1 MKAAGKGV
9 SCQLWE
15 QHRVMTVMKHLTK
28 WLLLVGALC
37 IALPVQATQT
47 AVLLEVDGA
56 ISPASSDFV
65 VRGINK
71 GAASGAELVILRI
84 NTPGGLDSAMR
95 SIVQA
100 ILASPVPVVGFV
112 APSGA
117 RAASAGTYI
126 LYACHVAAM
135 APGTNLGAATPV
147 EIGGQDGLPTPAR
160 PGSAP
165 APDTEQGDGDKDD
178 AMHRKLINDAAAYL
192 RSLAQLRGRNVAWTT
207 QAVRAGA
214 SLSAS
219 EALSAG
225 VIDLLA
231 TDLDD
236 LLRQLD
242 GYQLKLDGDTQ
253 ILNTED
259 MTVTVIE
266 PDWRTRLLSVIAD
279 PNIAYVLILIGVY
292 GLLFE
297 FYNPGFVLPGVAG
310 AISLLLAL
318 FALQVLPVNYAGLA
332 LLMLGIVF
340 MVAEAFAPSFGAL
353 GIGGLIAF
361 VIGSII
367 LIDTDVPGYGI
378 SLPLIITFTVISGVF
393 FLGIIGMAVKAR
405 QRPVVSGREELL
417 NTQGTV
423 LQDFDEDGWIHIHG
437 ESWRART
444 GVPLKRGQHVRVI
457 RIDGLTLHV
466 EPQEEN

>member
-1 MKAAGKGV
+1 
-9 SCQLWE
+9 
-15 QHRVMTVMKHLTK
+15 MKHLTK
-28 WLLLVGALC
+28 WLLIAAALC
-37 IALPVQATQT
+37 VAQFVRAAQT
-47 AVLLEVDGA
+47 AVLLDIDGA
-56 ISPASSDFV
+56 VSPASHDFV
-65 VRGINK
+65 ARGLK
-71 GAASGAELVILRI
+71 KAAASGAELAILRI
-84 NTPGGLDSAMR
+84 NTPGGLDTSMR
-95 SIVQA
+95 GIVQA
-100 ILASPVPVVGFV
+100 ILASPIPVVGFV

-147 EIGGQDGLPTPAR
+147 QIGGQGALPTPAG
-160 PGSAP
+160 PESKP
-165 APDTEQGDGDKDD
+165 APDKAEGAGDNND
-178 AMHRKLINDAAAYL
+178 AMRHKLINDAAAYL
-192 RSLAQLRGRNVAWTT
+192 RSLAQLRGRNVAWTE

-219 EALSAG
+219 DALSAG

-231 TDLDD
+231 PDLDD

-242 GYQLKLDGDTQ
+242 GYQLNMDGDTR
-253 ILNTED
+253 ILDTED
-259 MTVTVIE
+259 IAVTLIE
-266 PDWRTRLLSVIAD
+266 PDWRTQLLAVIAD
-279 PNIAYVLILIGVY
+279 PNIAYILILIGIY
-292 GLLFE
+292 GLIFE

-318 FALQVLPVNYAGLA
+318 FALQMLPVNYAGLA
-332 LLMLGIVF
+332 LLILGIAF

-361 VIGSII
+361 LIGSVI

-378 SLPLIITFTVISGVF
+378 SLPLIITLTAVSGAF
-393 FLGIIGMAVKAR
+393 FLGVIGMAVKAR
-405 QRPVVSGREELL
+405 KRPIVSGQEELL

-423 LQDFDEDGWIHIHG
+423 LQDFDADGWIRIHG
-437 ESWRART
+437 ESWRALT
-444 GVPLKRGQHVRVI
+444 GVPLKRGQHVRVT

>member
-1 MKAAGKGV
+1 
-9 SCQLWE
+9 
-15 QHRVMTVMKHLTK
+15 MTVMKHLAK
-28 WLLLVGALC
+28 WLLVAGALC
-37 IALPVQATQT
+37 VALSAKAMQT

-71 GAASGAELVILRI
+71 GAASGAELAVLRI

-95 SIVQA
+95 NIVQA
-100 ILASPVPVVGFV
+100 ILASPIPVVGYV

-147 EIGGQDGLPTPAR
+147 QIGGQGGLPTPAR
-160 PGSAP
+160 PGSVP
-165 APDTEQGDGDKDD
+165 APDSAQDGADKDD
-178 AMHRKLINDAAAYL
+178 AMQHKLINDAAAYL
-192 RSLAQLRGRNVAWTT
+192 RSLAQLRGRNVAWTEE
-207 QAVRAGA
+207 AVRAGA

-219 EALSAG
+219 DALSAG

-231 TDLDD
+231 PDLDD
-236 LLRQLD
+236 LLKQLD
-242 GYQLKLDGDTQ
+242 GYQLDMDGDSQ

-259 MTVTVIE
+259 LTVTVIE

-279 PNIAYVLILIGVY
+279 PNIAYILILIGIY
-292 GLLFE
+292 GLIFE

-361 VIGSII
+361 VIGSVI
-367 LIDTDVPGYGI
+367 LIDTDVPGYGV
-378 SLPLIITFTVISGVF
+378 SLPLIITFTAVSGVF
-393 FLGIIGMAVKAR
+393 FLGIIGMAIKAR
-405 QRPVVSGREELL
+405 QRPVVSGQEELL

-423 LQDFDEDGWIHIHG
+423 LQDFDAEGWIHIHG
-437 ESWRART
+437 ESWRAQTR
-444 GVPLKRGQHVRVI
+444 VPLKRGQHVRVT
-457 RIDGLTLHV
+457 RIEGLTLHV
-466 EPQEEN
+466 KPQEEN

>member
-1 MKAAGKGV
+1 MKLLA
-9 SCQLWE
+9 
-15 QHRVMTVMKHLTK
+15 K
-28 WLLLVGALC
+28 WLLVAGALC
-37 IALPVQATQT
+37 IALPARATQT

-71 GAASGAELVILRI
+71 GAASGADLAVLRI

-95 SIVQA
+95 NVVQA
-100 ILASPVPVVGFV
+100 ILASPIPVVGYV

-135 APGTNLGAATPV
+135 APGTNIGAATPV
-147 EIGGQDGLPTPAR
+147 QIGGHGGLPTPPR
-160 PGSAP
+160 PGSGA
-165 APDTEQGDGDKDD
+165 APDSTKGDADKDD
-178 AMHRKLINDAAAYL
+178 AMQHKLVNDAAAYL
-192 RSLAQLRGRNVAWTT
+192 RSLAQLRGRNVAWTGE
-207 QAVRAGA
+207 AVRSGA

-219 EALSAG
+219 DALSAG

-231 TDLDD
+231 VNLED

-242 GYQLKLDGDTQ
+242 GYQLDMDGDPR

-266 PDWRTRLLSVIAD
+266 PDWRTKLLSVIAD
-279 PNIAYVLILIGVY
+279 PNIAYILILIGIY
-292 GLLFE
+292 GLIFE

-310 AISLLLAL
+310 AICLLLAL

-332 LLMLGIVF
+332 LLILGIVF

-361 VIGSII
+361 VIGSVI
-367 LIDTDVPGYGI
+367 LIDTDVPGYGV
-378 SLPLIITFTVISGVF
+378 SLPLIITFTAVSGVF
-393 FLGIIGMAVKAR
+393 FLGIIGMAIKAR
-405 QRPVVSGREELL
+405 QRPVVSGQEELL
-417 NTQGTV
+417 NAQGTV
-423 LQDFDEDGWIHIHG
+423 LQDFDADGWIRIHS
-437 ESWRART
+437 ESWRAQT
-444 GVPLKRGQHVRVI
+444 GVPLKRGQRVRVT
-457 RIDGLTLHV
+457 RIEGLTLHV
-466 EPQEEN
+466 EPLEEN

>member
-1 MKAAGKGV
+1 M
-9 SCQLWE
+9 
-15 QHRVMTVMKHLTK
+15 
-28 WLLLVGALC
+28 
-37 IALPVQATQT
+37 ALPAQAAQT
-47 AVLLEVDGA
+47 AVLLEVTGS

-65 VRGINK
+65 VRGIDK
-71 GAASGAELVILRI
+71 GAASGAELVVLRI

-100 ILASPVPVVGFV
+100 ILASPIPVVGYV

-147 EIGGQDGLPTPAR
+147 QIGGQGGLPTPAK

-165 APDTEQGDGDKDD
+165 APDSAEDDSDKDD
-178 AMHRKLINDAAAYL
+178 AMHRKLVNDAAAYL
-192 RSLAQLRGRNVAWTT
+192 RSLAQLRGRNVAWTED
-207 QAVRAGA
+207 AVRAGA

-219 EALSAG
+219 DALEAG
-225 VIDLLA
+225 VVDLLA
-231 TDLDD
+231 PSLDD
-236 LLRQLD
+236 LLRQLN
-242 GYQLKLDGDTQ
+242 GYQLTMDGNTQ
-253 ILNTED
+253 VLNTEN

-279 PNIAYVLILIGVY
+279 PNIAYILILIGIY
-292 GLLFE
+292 GLIFE

-361 VIGSII
+361 VIGSVI

-378 SLPLIITFTVISGVF
+378 SLPLIITFTAISGVF

-405 QRPVVSGREELL
+405 ERPVVSGREELL

-423 LQDFDEDGWIHIHG
+423 LQDFDADGWIHIHG

-457 RIDGLTLHV
+457 RIEGLTLHV
-466 EPQEEN
+466 EPHMED